1 MKNREMW
8 KSTTNYHSFPI
19 LLSFLFILNVSFIFD
34 WKTSLNRYGI
44 HRLTHIRIGWNPN
57 GFLGTMVFKFLWNC
71 VPKIDPGPHICGR
84 VTLWRWRRCRFP
96 PIFYQLWSHHS
107 RLQISTIAAPRKR
120 CNRTPVVSAAE
131 FDYWPICG
139 IDDYSGRLKRK
150 LEIDNSLY
158 TKSIVSSST
167 YYSTNLGSW

>member
-1 MKNREMW
+1 M
-8 KSTTNYHSFPI
+8 
-19 LLSFLFILNVSFIFD
+19 LALFLTGKHHWTDTESIDRRISIV
-34 WKTSLNRYGI
+34 
-44 HRLTHIRIGWNPN
+44 RIGKRWTGGETPTVSWELW
-57 GFLGTMVFKFLWNC
+57 GMVLKFLWNC

-107 RLQISTIAAPRKR
+107 RLQISTTAAPRYR

-131 FDYWPICG
+131 FVYWPICG
-139 IDDYSGRLKRK
+139 IDDYSGRLKWK
-150 LEIDNSLY
+150 LEIDNSLN

-167 YYSTNLGSW
+167 YYSTNLGSS